1 MIKNNKQMNQISKK
15 MKLNLKKNQSKFKIR
30 NKHLSNLKEKFRLF
44 LNNSPIMKFLLYLWK
59 NKMKKEDQNNVYINK
74 SNNHR

>member
-15 MKLNLKKNQSKFKIR
+15 MKLNLKKNQSKFKIQK
-30 NKHLSNLKEKFRLF
+30 KHLSNLKEKFRLF
-44 LNNSPIMKFLLYLWK
+44 LNNKPIMKFLLNPWK
-59 NKMKKEDQNNVYINK
+59 NKMKKEDQNNVYKNK

>member
-15 MKLNLKKNQSKFKIR
+15 MKLNLKKNQLKFKIQK
-30 NKHLSNLKEKFRLF
+30 KHLSNLKEKIRLF
-44 LNNSPIMKFLLYLWK
+44 LNNKPIMKFLLNPWK
-59 NKMKKEDQNNVYINK
+59 NKMKKEDQNNVYKNK